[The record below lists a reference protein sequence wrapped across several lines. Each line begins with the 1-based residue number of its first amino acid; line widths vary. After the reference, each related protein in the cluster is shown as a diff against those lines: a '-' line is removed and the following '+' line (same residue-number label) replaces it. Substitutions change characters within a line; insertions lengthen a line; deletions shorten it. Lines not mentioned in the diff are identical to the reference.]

1 MAQNIYDKSEFFA
14 GYSQLNR
21 SVHGLD
27 GAPEWPSI
35 RAVLP
40 DLLGKRVVDLGCG
53 FGWFSRWAREHG
65 AAHVLGLDLSENMIA
80 RARADTADPNIEYAI
95 ADLEKLELPQASFDF
110 AYSSLAFHYIED
122 FGRLV
127 QTVHR
132 ALVPGSHFVFT
143 IEHPIFMAPAHP
155 GWSLDDDGNRTWP
168 VNRYAV
174 EGPRE
179 TDWFAK
185 GVIKQHRT
193 IGTTLNTLIGAGFAI
208 RHVEEWSPASG
219 QLAANPDLTD
229 EMERPM
235 MLLVAAQR

>member
-21 SVHGLD
+21 SIHGLD

-40 DLLGKRVVDLGCG
+40 DLSGKRVVDLGCG

-65 AAHVLGLDLSENMIA
+65 AASVLGLDLSENMIA

-95 ADLEKLELPQASFDF
+95 ADLEKLELPAVSFDF

-132 ALVPGSHFVFT
+132 ALVPGAHFVFT

-155 GWSLDDDGNRTWP
+155 GWSLDADGNRTWP

-208 RHVEEWSPASG
+208 RHVEEWSPAAG

>member
-40 DLLGKRVVDLGCG
+40 DLSGKRVVDLGCG

-65 AAHVLGLDLSENMIA
+65 AASVLGLDLSENMIA

-95 ADLEKLELPQASFDF
+95 ADLEKLELPAASFDF

-155 GWSLDDDGNRTWP
+155 GWSLDADGNRTWP

-208 RHVEEWSPASG
+208 RHVEEWSPAAG

>member
-40 DLLGKRVVDLGCG
+40 DLSGKRVVDLGCG
-53 FGWFSRWAREHG
+53 FGWFARWAREHE
-65 AAHVLGLDLSENMIA
+65 AASVLGLDLSENMIA
-80 RARADTADPNIEYAI
+80 RARADTADPNIEYAL
-95 ADLEKLELPQASFDF
+95 AHLEKLELPAASFDF

-132 ALVPGSHFVFT
+132 ALVAGAHFVFT

-155 GWSLDDDGNRTWP
+155 GWSLDADGNRTWP

-208 RHVEEWSPASG
+208 RHVEEWSPTAG
-219 QLAANPDLTD
+219 QLAANPGLAD
-229 EMERPM
+229 ELERPM
-235 MLLVAAQR
+235 MMLVAVQR